1 MGVEI
6 CSEELAGKVVAGV
19 DTHADTH
26 WLCMLDEER
35 RVALSREFPAD
46 AAGIAALAM
55 LGAEAGDVSTWFGE
69 TTRLFEQG
77 GDISLAALRGVGIA
91 VTAELGAQ
99 LCTDAGESAMAG
111 RITLAGRVAMLS
123 LCLPML
129 TELARVAEELLA

>member
-1 MGVEI
+1 MFIRISALCVAVALI
-6 CSEELAGKVVAGV
+6 CSALRPQRPEIATGV
-19 DTHADTH
+19 S
-26 WLCMLDEER
+26 L
-35 RVALSREFPAD
+35 

-55 LGAEAGDVSTWFGE
+55 LGAEAGDVSAWFGE

-111 RITLAGRVAMLS
+111 RITLASRVAMLS

-129 TELARVAEELLA
+129 TELARAAEELLA